1 MSSRPSR
8 AYLMLRLFNR
18 RCFGTL
24 IGKPAPAFSANACMP
39 DGNFKQVSL
48 SDYKGKYVV
57 LYFWPADF
65 TYVCSSETID
75 FHNNLNKF
83 KEIGVEVVGCSTD
96 TAFVHKAWRSTPKS
110 EGGLGT
116 AINHPM
122 VADHTK
128 SISKDYEVLLDNGL
142 ACRGVFVIDKQ
153 GNVRSELKNDLPLG
167 RNVDEVIRICE
178 ALAHVDTHAGE
189 VCPSSWR
196 KGKAAMKASHEG
208 VIDYLTKHT

>member
-1 MSSRPSR
+1 
-8 AYLMLRLFNR
+8 MLRIFNK

-24 IGKPAPAFSANACMP
+24 IGKQAPAFSANACMP

-48 SDYKGKYVV
+48 NDYKGKYVV

-75 FHNNLNKF
+75 FHNNLKKF
-83 KEIGVEVVGCSTD
+83 KDIGVEVVGCSTD
-96 TAFVHKAWRSTPKS
+96 TAFVHKAWRSTPKT

-116 AINHPM
+116 EINHPM

-128 SISKDYEVLLDNGL
+128 SISKDYEVLLENGL
-142 ACRGVFVIDKQ
+142 ACRGMFVIDKE
-153 GNVRSELKNDLPLG
+153 GKVRSELKNDLPLG

-178 ALAHVDTHAGE
+178 ALVHVDTHAGE
-189 VCPSSWR
+189 VCPASWR

-208 VIDYLTKHT
+208 VIEYLTKHT